1 MSAAHTSLH
10 LIGGV
15 HLNIWPCRCYRGVIE
30 SKYSE
35 QAEFFAFFCNFADVT
50 NVLSRSNKKTQ
61 RLCNIKNCM
70 ANVWKKRVQNPFRLK
85 PTTCQTGKH
94 QQATRANI
102 HTYTCIYVRICGSR
116 YTRVYACVLPNLL
129 LTLTHSIALAID
141 FLLKYLL

>member
-35 QAEFFAFFCNFADVT
+35 QAEFFAFFCNFADAT

-94 QQATRANI
+94 QQATRASI
-102 HTYTCIYVRICGSR
+102 HTYIHLHVLVYMYVYVAVDIRVCTLACSPIC
-116 YTRVYACVLPNLL
+116 C
-129 LTLTHSIALAID
+129 
-141 FLLKYLL
+141 